1 MSDTSASASTPALTV
16 RAAALLLVPPVLWA
30 GNAITGRLV
39 HELISPLTLNF
50 FRWGLALLLLLP
62 IAYKVLQRNS
72 ALWSKWKRF
81 AVLGFLGVGCY
92 NSFQYLALQTS
103 SPINVTLVAS
113 STPVFMLAIG
123 AIFFNQTIRWHQ
135 VIGAALSIAGVL
147 LVLCR
152 GDWNALANVQ
162 WVIGDI
168 YVLIATACWGF
179 YSWLLTRPDDPA
191 EIRSNWAYFLM
202 AQMAFGLSWS
212 GLFTTGEWLA
222 GDAYVVWS
230 WPLAAALA
238 YVALCPSLLAYR
250 CWGLGVQQ
258 AGPNIAGFFANLTP
272 LFAAVMSA
280 LVLGDLPQTF
290 HAAAFALI
298 VGGIVVSSLNQNEPE

>member
-1 MSDTSASASTPALTV
+1 MPDTSASASTPALTA

-50 FRWGLALLLLLP
+50 FRWTLAFLLLLP
-62 IAYKVLQRNS
+62 IAHTVLQRNS

-92 NSFQYLALQTS
+92 NSLQYLALQTS

-123 AIFFNQTIRWHQ
+123 AIFFNQAIQWQQ
-135 VIGAALSIAGVL
+135 VIGAVLSIAGVL

-162 WVIGDI
+162 LVIGDI

-179 YSWLLTRPDDPA
+179 YSWHLTRPDDPA
-191 EIRSNWAYFLM
+191 EIRGNWAYFLM

-222 GDAYVVWS
+222 GDAYVHWS

-290 HAAAFALI
+290 HAVAFALI
-298 VGGIVVSSLNQNEPE
+298 VGGIVVSSRR

>member
-1 MSDTSASASTPALTV
+1 MSDTSASASTPALTA

-135 VIGAALSIAGVL
+135 VIGAVLSIAGVL

-162 WVIGDI
+162 LVIGDI

-298 VGGIVVSSLNQNEPE
+298 VGGILVSSLNQNEPE

>member
-1 MSDTSASASTPALTV
+1 MSDTSASASTPALTA

-50 FRWGLALLLLLP
+50 FRWGLAFLLLLP

-123 AIFFNQTIRWHQ
+123 AVFFNQTIRWQQ
-135 VIGAALSIAGVL
+135 VIGAVLSIAGVL
-147 LVLCR
+147 LVLGR
-152 GDWNALANVQ
+152 GDWNTLANVQ
-162 WVIGDI
+162 LVIGDI

-179 YSWLLTRPDDPA
+179 YSWLLTRPDDPS
-191 EIRSNWAYFLM
+191 EIRGNWAYFLM
-202 AQMAFGLSWS
+202 AQMVFGLSWS

-222 GDAYVVWS
+222 GDAYVHWS

-298 VGGIVVSSLNQNEPE
+298 VGGIVVSSRR

>member
-1 MSDTSASASTPALTV
+1 MSDTSSGPVQSTSHMALTM
-16 RAAALLLVPPVLWA
+16 RSAILLLVPPLLWA

-50 FRWGLALLLLLP
+50 LRWALAFLLLLP
-62 IAYKVLQRNS
+62 MAHKVLYRDS
-72 ALWSKWKRF
+72 SLWSKWKRY

-113 STPVFMLAIG
+113 STPIFMLAIG
-123 AIFFNQTIRWHQ
+123 AFFFKQTIRLQ
-135 VIGAALSIAGVL
+135 QIMGAVMSIAGVL
-147 LVLCR
+147 LVLSR
-152 GDWNALANVQ
+152 GDWRALANVEL
-162 WVIGDI
+162 VIGDVYI
-168 YVLIATACWGF
+168 LFATACWAF
-179 YSWLLTRPDDPA
+179 YSWLISRPDDPA
-191 EIRSNWAYFLM
+191 EIRSNWAFFLL

-212 GLFTTGEWLA
+212 GLFTAGEWMVS
-222 GDAYVVWS
+222 GGYVLWG
-230 WPLAAALA
+230 WPLVAALA
-238 YVALCPSLLAYR
+238 YVALCPSLFAYR

-272 LFAAVMSA
+272 LFAAMMSA
-280 LVLGDLPQTF
+280 LVLGELPQTF

-298 VGGIVVSSLNQNEPE
+298 VGGIVVSSKR

>member
-1 MSDTSASASTPALTV
+1 MSDTSASASTPALTA

-50 FRWGLALLLLLP
+50 FRWALAFLLLLP
-62 IAYKVLQRNS
+62 IAHTVLQRNS

-92 NSFQYLALQTS
+92 NSLQYLALQTS

-123 AIFFNQTIRWHQ
+123 AIFFNQTIRWQQ
-135 VIGAALSIAGVL
+135 VIGAVLSIAGVL

-162 WVIGDI
+162 LVIGDI

-179 YSWLLTRPDDPA
+179 YSWHLTRPDDPA
-191 EIRSNWAYFLM
+191 EIRGNWAYFLM

-222 GDAYVVWS
+222 GDAYVHWS

-290 HAAAFALI
+290 HVVAFALI
-298 VGGIVVSSLNQNEPE
+298 VGGIVVSSRR

>member
-1 MSDTSASASTPALTV
+1 MSDTSASASTPALTA
-16 RAAALLLVPPVLWA
+16 RAATLLLVPPVLWA

-50 FRWGLALLLLLP
+50 FRWGLAFLLLLP

-123 AIFFNQTIRWHQ
+123 AVFFNQTIRWQQ
-135 VIGAALSIAGVL
+135 VIGAVLSIAGVL
-147 LVLCR
+147 LVLGR
-152 GDWNALANVQ
+152 GDWNTLANVQ
-162 WVIGDI
+162 LVIGDI

-179 YSWLLTRPDDPA
+179 YSWLLTRPDDPS
-191 EIRSNWAYFLM
+191 EIRGNWAYFLM
-202 AQMAFGLSWS
+202 AQMVFGLSWS
-212 GLFTTGEWLA
+212 GLFTTGEWIV
-222 GDAYVVWS
+222 GDAYVYWS
-230 WPLAAALA
+230 WPIAAALA

-298 VGGIVVSSLNQNEPE
+298 VGGIVVSSRR